1 MMKKSYVFKKYW
13 LFQYYCSTALK
24 GKSIRKE
31 IPASFKE
38 VTSAQNAREQKFL
51 VDYNWMYTDF
61 IKAHDGPTSS
71 RLKEL

>member
-1 MMKKSYVFKKYW
+1 MMKKSYVYKKYW
-13 LFQYYCSTALK
+13 LFQYKCSPPLK

-38 VTSAQNAREQKFL
+38 VTFVQNAREQKFL
-51 VDYNWMYTDF
+51 MDYNWMYTDF